1 MKAPIQRIVNIEQE
15 KEYIKKIQKCQRN
28 WDYSKT
34 MPKEH
39 VDYLLWVAQN
49 APSKQHEAYYDIH
62 YSTDRKVIEEL
73 YKWSWGYT
81 HSGKPPATWRNPQ
94 MNANLFMLFVMK
106 HPPTSRNYLNHGS
119 VTPTDHPARWEN
131 GLVAVGTALG
141 LVMRAAVELGYAT
154 GCNKNNS
161 QGPDCD
167 FNWERRMG
175 LYEDIHIHKK
185 KKMLY
190 GVGIGYS
197 QEGRPRNESD
207 DNELVIGAA
216 NGHNLSLKDRGE
228 ERDVRGRKYRQC
240 SIVDISKSDKA
251 TDPYGNVHELPDKAV
266 FYTMSHLPREI
277 NIYEIK

>member
-1 MKAPIQRIVNIEQE
+1 MTNIKQE

-39 VDYLLWVAQN
+39 VDHLLWVAQN

-73 YKWSWGYT
+73 YKWSWGFT

-94 MNANLFMLFVMK
+94 MNANMFMLFVMK
-106 HPPTSRNYLNHGS
+106 HPPTSRNYLNEGS

-141 LVMRAAVELGYAT
+141 LVMRSAAELGYAT

-175 LYEDIHIHKK
+175 IYEDIYIHKK

-190 GVGIGYS
+190 GIGIGYP
-197 QEGRPRNESD
+197 QENRPRWESD
-207 DNELVIGAA
+207 DNELLIGAG
-216 NGHNLSLKDRGE
+216 NGSRITLTNQEVHPRTGMKM
-228 ERDVRGRKYRQC
+228 RKAKLVN
-240 SIVDISKSDKA
+240 IKGNENKVML
-251 TDPYGNVHELPDKAV
+251 DPYGVEHIIPETADTK
-266 FYTMSHLPREI
+266 I
-277 NIYEIK
+277 NTSVVKRDIKVTEIK

>member
-1 MKAPIQRIVNIEQE
+1 
-15 KEYIKKIQKCQRN
+15 
-28 WDYSKT
+28 

-39 VDYLLWVAQN
+39 VDYLLWIAQN

-81 HSGKPPATWRNPQ
+81 HSGKPPAAWRNPQ

-106 HPPTSRNYLNHGS
+106 HPPTSRNNLNNGS

-185 KKMLY
+185 SIRICICFSYVCHFPIHHNGGGLRPPPQRWPAHLCGIHY
-190 GVGIGYS
+190 G
-197 QEGRPRNESD
+197 
-207 DNELVIGAA
+207 
-216 NGHNLSLKDRGE
+216 
-228 ERDVRGRKYRQC
+228 
-240 SIVDISKSDKA
+240 
-251 TDPYGNVHELPDKAV
+251 
-266 FYTMSHLPREI
+266 
-277 NIYEIK
+277 